1 MIKIQTQIQEGKY
14 IVTMVTDDPL
24 EFETLKYF
32 AKLAENELEHR
43 NRKKGE

>member
-1 MIKIQTQIQEGKY
+1 MIKIQTQTQEGKY
-14 IVTMVTDDPL
+14 IVIMTTDTPL

-32 AKLAENELEHR
+32 ARLAEDELEHR

>member
-1 MIKIQTQIQEGKY
+1 MITIQTQTQEGKY
-14 IVTMVTDDPL
+14 TIIMTTNDSL

-32 AKLAENELEHR
+32 ARLAEDELEHR